1 MPDYI
6 GYLASALVLCTF
18 CARTMIPLRTIA
30 LGSNIAFIAY
40 GGFLHLYPVFFL
52 HVILLPLNAWRLAE
66 ILMLSRRVRAK
77 MNTDA
82 VFEALLPL
90 AKQVAVRRGQVV
102 IRKGDPAN
110 CLYLLF
116 EGVLW
121 VVDAEVELGPGSVFG
136 EMGVLSHTRLRTAT
150 VTANTDCVLGS
161 ISAQDFDRVYFT
173 NPSLGLSLIRLIIE
187 RLTDE
192 VEARRLVTVRVPI
205 AAA

>member
-1 MPDYI
+1 
-6 GYLASALVLCTF
+6 
-18 CARTMIPLRTIA
+18 MIPLRTIA
-30 LGSNIAFIAY
+30 LGSNIAFITY
-40 GGFLHLYPVFFL
+40 GGFLHLYPVLFL

-102 IRKGDPAN
+102 IRKGDPAD

-116 EGVLW
+116 EEDLW
-121 VVDAEVELGPGSVFG
+121 VADAEVELGPGSVFG

-173 NPSLGLSLIRLIIE
+173 HPSLGLSLIRLIIE

-192 VEARRLVTVRVPI
+192 VEARRPETVRVPI